1 MIKSSLR
8 SIFNCGILMLIIG
21 ISGCGEKKTEKTS
34 VPKPPLKTEL
44 QSLQLKEK
52 SVSEPVFVTEKT
64 RKTYQWYCAQC
75 HGIEGK
81 GNGVNAKFLTVPPR
95 DHTKAAYLETR
106 TDEQFFEA
114 IKFGG
119 SSLKDYVSTDGTL
132 GNFQN
137 QFKVYNR
144 EGKKIRGY
152 AIKRA
157 VQYGRST
164 FYCSK
169 IQKK

>member
-1 MIKSSLR
+1 MIKSSLK

-34 VPKPPLKTEL
+34 VPKPPLKTEP
-44 QSLQLKEK
+44 QSLQLKEE

-95 DHTKAAYLETR
+95 DHTKAEYLETR

-119 SSLKDYVSTDGTL
+119 LSVGRAPCMPAWGNTLNDSTIYEL
-132 GNFQN
+132 
-137 QFKVYNR
+137 VRYIR
-144 EGKKIRGY
+144 ELCQCE
-152 AIKRA
+152 AL
-157 VQYGRST
+157 
-164 FYCSK
+164 
-169 IQKK
+169 

>member
-34 VPKPPLKTEL
+34 VPKPPLKTEP
-44 QSLQLKEK
+44 QSLQLKEE

-95 DHTKAAYLETR
+95 DHTKAEYLETR

-119 SSLKDYVSTDGTL
+119 LSVGRAPCMPAWGNTLNDSTIYEL
-132 GNFQN
+132 
-137 QFKVYNR
+137 VRYIR
-144 EGKKIRGY
+144 ELCECE
-152 AIKRA
+152 AL
-157 VQYGRST
+157 
-164 FYCSK
+164 
-169 IQKK
+169 